1 MNRAKRSAPW
11 SRRRASA
18 AAFSARALDRAAR
31 SRQVADFDG
40 PERAPVPVIVF
51 SAKEAPETI
60 ADRVSAALVKAH
72 TSGEQLAETARGYIL
87 WGAGPEPLTGRRSVE
102 GYGQAVTMRER
113 DRILYVDDET
123 DIRTIT
129 QIGLESVGGFTSA
142 TCRSGREALE
152 TAPGAKPQGNRLK
165 GFKLLVG

>member
-1 MNRAKRSAPW
+1 MMSRPVMMVSTLDGSVASGGATADWSGRHGSRNASNAPFVPRQCRQNRRRDGFRHWYASAASSMNRAKRSAPW

-87 WGAGPEPLTGRRSVE
+87 VGARGRN
-102 GYGQAVTMRER
+102 
-113 DRILYVDDET
+113 
-123 DIRTIT
+123 
-129 QIGLESVGGFTSA
+129 
-142 TCRSGREALE
+142 
-152 TAPGAKPQGNRLK
+152 P
-165 GFKLLVG
+165 